1 MEQEKAKLG
10 RPFMVLDTEQI
21 EKLASLHCST
31 RDIAFVMGCHEQ
43 TLTNNYQ
50 ENIDIGRAN
59 GRTRLRL
66 AMFNNATQKY
76 NAAVQIFLAKNLLG
90 MSDVP
95 KDEGDDGVLPWIT
108 PVKENDN
115 NAEDI

>member
-1 MEQEKAKLG
+1 MEQPKKVG
-10 RPFMVLDTEQI
+10 RPFMKLDTDQI
-21 EKLASLHCST
+21 EKLASLQCSIT
-31 RDIAFVMGCHEQ
+31 DMAFVMGCHHQ

-50 ENIDIGRAN
+50 EHIDIGRAN

-66 AMFNNATQKY
+66 AMFTNATQKY

-90 MSDVP
+90 MSDIP

-108 PVKENDN
+108 PIKEDDDANTD
-115 NAEDI
+115 EG

>member
-1 MEQEKAKLG
+1 MEEAKKSG
-10 RPFMVLDTEQI
+10 RPYVMLDTDQI
-21 EKLASLHCST
+21 EKLASLQCT
-31 RDIAFVMGCHEQ
+31 IKDMACVMGCHHQ

-50 ENIDIGRAN
+50 NHIDIGRAN

-90 MSDVP
+90 MSDIP

-108 PVKENDN
+108 PIKEVKDDEQD
-115 NAEDI
+115 